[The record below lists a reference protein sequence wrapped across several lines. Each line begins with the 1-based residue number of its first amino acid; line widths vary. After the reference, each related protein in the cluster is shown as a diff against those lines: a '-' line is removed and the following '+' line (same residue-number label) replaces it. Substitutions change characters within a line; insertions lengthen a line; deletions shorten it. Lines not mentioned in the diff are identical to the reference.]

1 MDHKINTSVLAKH
14 LSMDYVLKNFCATS
28 TYMKYLDIRFIKENN
43 SYISV
48 LPYKSN
54 LIGNPDLKVLHGGI
68 TVALLE
74 FTAMAQ
80 ILYGNDNVTSSQG
93 TNLSDN
99 ELDQPKAKV
108 IDINVEYLRP
118 GFAQDSFAIARI
130 VRTGRRFA
138 WLHVEAWQ
146 EGYKEIFAQASVHF
160 SLRSK

>member
-99 ELDQPKAKV
+99 EVDQSKAKV
-108 IDINVEYLRP
+108 IDLSDITSVSNLTVRSSICLKYSRASFEVEVPKPL
-118 GFAQDSFAIARI
+118 
-130 VRTGRRFA
+130 
-138 WLHVEAWQ
+138 
-146 EGYKEIFAQASVHF
+146 
-160 SLRSK
+160 

>member
-68 TVALLE
+68 TVALSLLQWHRYFME
-74 FTAMAQ
+74 M
-80 ILYGNDNVTSSQG
+80 IM
-93 TNLSDN
+93 
-99 ELDQPKAKV
+99 
-108 IDINVEYLRP
+108 LR
-118 GFAQDSFAIARI
+118 
-130 VRTGRRFA
+130 
-138 WLHVEAWQ
+138 L
-146 EGYKEIFAQASVHF
+146 
-160 SLRSK
+160 LRVLT

>member
-99 ELDQPKAKV
+99 EVDQSKA
-108 IDINVEYLRP
+108 
-118 GFAQDSFAIARI
+118 
-130 VRTGRRFA
+130 
-138 WLHVEAWQ
+138 
-146 EGYKEIFAQASVHF
+146 
-160 SLRSK
+160 

>member
-1 MDHKINTSVLAKH
+1 
-14 LSMDYVLKNFCATS
+14 
-28 TYMKYLDIRFIKENN
+28 
-43 SYISV
+43 
-48 LPYKSN
+48 
-54 LIGNPDLKVLHGGI
+54 
-68 TVALLE
+68 VALLE

-99 ELDQPKAKV
+99 EVDQSKAKV